1 MGVRILAQIAEAA
14 MSEEL
19 PIAKRKKISYE
30 RPYDPTPVVKRLKE
44 LLEKHN
50 ESYREAAL
58 ACGLDH
64 QVVRRILEGYRPSIP
79 TCILLANHFD
89 INPNELLDLA
99 GQPTFK
105 AFEIQ
110 TASADHLPP
119 EAVDVALRIS
129 KIKDPGTRK
138 KVAEA
143 IQVLLQQYFE

>member
-1 MGVRILAQIAEAA
+1 MKD
-14 MSEEL
+14 EL

-30 RPYDPTPVVKRLKE
+30 RPYNPTPVVKRLKE

-50 ESYREAAL
+50 ESYRETAL

-64 QVVRRILEGYRPSIP
+64 QAVRRILEGYRPSMP

-99 GQPTFK
+99 GQPTLK

-110 TASADHLPP
+110 TANAEHLPP
-119 EAVDVALRIS
+119 EAVDVAFKLS
-129 KIKDPGTRK
+129 KIREPGMRK
-138 KVAEA
+138 QVADA
-143 IQVLLQQYFE
+143 IMVLLQKYFE

>member
-1 MGVRILAQIAEAA
+1 

-19 PIAKRKKISYE
+19 PIAKRKRISYE
-30 RPYDPTPVVKRLKE
+30 RPYDPTPVVKRLNE

-58 ACGLDH
+58 ATGLDH
-64 QVVRRILEGYRPSIP
+64 QAVRRVFEGFRPSMP

-99 GQPTFK
+99 GQPTLK

-110 TASADHLPP
+110 TASAEHLPP
-119 EAVDVALRIS
+119 EAVEVALQIS
-129 KIKDPGTRK
+129 KIKNPGTRK

-143 IQVLLQQYFE
+143 IKVLLQQYFE

>member
-1 MGVRILAQIAEAA
+1 
-14 MSEEL
+14 MSDEL

-30 RPYDPTPVVKRLKE
+30 RPYDPAPVVKRLKE

-64 QVVRRILEGYRPSIP
+64 QGVRRILEGYRPSIP

-105 AFEIQ
+105 AFEIH
-110 TASADHLPP
+110 TASAEHLPP
-119 EAVDVALRIS
+119 EAVEVALRLS
-129 KIKDPGTRK
+129 KISEPGLRK
-138 KVAEA
+138 QVADA
-143 IQVLLQQYFE
+143 IMVLLQKYFE

>member
-1 MGVRILAQIAEAA
+1 VQISEAV

-30 RPYDPTPVVKRLKE
+30 KPYNPTPVVNRLKE

-50 ESYREAAL
+50 ESYRETAL

-64 QVVRRILEGYRPSIP
+64 QAVRRILEGYRPSMP

-89 INPNELLDLA
+89 VNPNELLDLA
-99 GQPTFK
+99 GQPTLK

-110 TASADHLPP
+110 TANAEHLPP
-119 EAVDVALRIS
+119 EAVAVALDIA

-138 KVAEA
+138 SVAEA
-143 IQVLLQQYFE
+143 IRILLTKYFN